1 MILQLDLRLKSVRAP
16 TTLERTSLRPF
27 AYWDVS
33 CANILPIEL
42 SSALRTLFGAQFDV
56 TGQKGFR
63 CKLLM
68 ALLTFQKLN

>member
-1 MILQLDLRLKSVRAP
+1 MILQLHLRLKSVRAP
-16 TTLERTSLRPF
+16 TTLERTSLRPL
-27 AYWDVS
+27 AYLDV
-33 CANILPIEL
+33 AIAVLLLIEL

-63 CKLLM
+63 CKRLM